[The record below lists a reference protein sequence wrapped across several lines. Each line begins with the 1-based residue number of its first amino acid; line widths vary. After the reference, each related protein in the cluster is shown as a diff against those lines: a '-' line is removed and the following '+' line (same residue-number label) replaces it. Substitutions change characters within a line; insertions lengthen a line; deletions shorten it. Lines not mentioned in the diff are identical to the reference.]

1 METFSSRGHW
11 CHEERTWVWFAQNCL
26 PCFPELVV
34 MPLWFSFCFLGPS
47 FSFSFGGSLL
57 PTTSLCWDLPRVWVW
72 PSLLIPRSD
81 DLIHPRG
88 SKHPWASGSHML
100 ISFSGH
106 SPQFLFAFPLEY
118 SMYVSKLHVPTP
130 ELWTSRAPA
139 ETCEAPF
146 DLTPLHSSAL
156 AHGSSLYHTPVG
168 GLFLQISVLVLLSQ
182 LCTWCTPITG
192 AVGAESA
199 LDLLSNLSCCCVKTC
214 DPGSSA

>member
-1 METFSSRGHW
+1 MGLVCSE
-11 CHEERTWVWFAQNCL
+11 L
-26 PCFPELVV
+26 PSVLLVAT
-34 MPLWFSFCFLGPS
+34 PLWFSFCFPGPS

-81 DLIHPRG
+81 DLVHPCG

-100 ISFSGH
+100 TSFSGH
-106 SPQFLFAFPLEY
+106 FPQFLFAFPLEY
-118 SMYVSKLHVPTP
+118 SMYVSKLHAPTP

-139 ETCEAPF
+139 ETCEALC

-156 AHGSSLYHTPVG
+156 AHGSWLCHTPVG
-168 GLFLQISVLVLLSQ
+168 GLFLQISALVLLLPGKFFPS
-182 LCTWCTPITG
+182 CVHG
-192 AVGAESA
+192 AHPFRGCWSGKCSG
-199 LDLLSNLSCCCVKTC
+199 LTFQPFCCCGKTC